1 MKIGRTLVKASENFT
16 VTIVENGFLI
26 EISGRTENEDWK
38 TVKMICVNR
47 EELDILIDEALTLP
61 RDE

>member
-1 MKIGRTLVKASENFT
+1 MKIGRTLVKVGENFT
-16 VTIVENGFLI
+16 VTTVENGFLF

-38 TVKMICVNR
+38 TVKMVCVSR
-47 EELDILIDEALTLP
+47 VELDILIDEALTLP

>member
-1 MKIGRTLVKASENFT
+1 MKLGRNLVKVSENFT
-16 VTIVENGFLI
+16 VTTVENGFLF

-38 TVKMICVNR
+38 TVKMVCVNR
-47 EELDILIDEALTLP
+47 DELNALIDEALSLP

>member
-16 VTIVENGFLI
+16 VTIVENGFLF

-47 EELDILIDEALTLP
+47 EELDILIDEALILP

>member
-1 MKIGRTLVKASENFT
+1 MKLGRNLVKVGENFT
-16 VTIVENGFLI
+16 VTTVENGFLF

-38 TVKMICVNR
+38 TVKMVCVNR
-47 EELDILIDEALTLP
+47 DELNALIDESLSLP